1 MSLTTGKG
9 PLSSHRAGHFTA
21 SVPDGVAY
29 VEPWPR
35 RVRGVVGDR
44 TVIDTERALLVHR
57 PDHAPAWL
65 FPADDVHG
73 IAGEPEP
80 DVPGYVSVDWRLVD
94 EWYEEDERAL
104 GHPRNPYH
112 RVDILRSTRHLRVEV
127 GGEVL
132 VDTTDTVALFETS
145 LAGKL
150 YVARDKVR
158 MDLLAPSTTTTYCPY
173 KGTASHFNAVIGDTV
188 VEDVAWS
195 YEDPLPECLPIKGL
209 LSFYD
214 TRTKLEHNLPES

>member
-1 MSLTTGKG
+1 M
-9 PLSSHRAGHFTA
+9 
-21 SVPDGVAY
+21 PDGVAY

-35 RVRGVVGDR
+35 RVRGMVGDK
-44 TVIDTERALLVHR
+44 TVIDTERALLLHR
-57 PDHAPAWL
+57 PDQAPAWL
-65 FPADDVHG
+65 FPADDVNG
-73 IAGEPEP
+73 IPSEPEF
-80 DVPGYVSVDWRLVD
+80 DAPGYVSVDWRIVD
-94 EWYEEDERAL
+94 EWFEEDELAL

-112 RVDILRSTRHLRVEV
+112 RVDILKSSRHLRVEV
-127 GGEVL
+127 EGEVL

-150 YVARDKVR
+150 YVARDQVR
-158 MDLLAPSTTTTYCPY
+158 MDLLVPSTTTTYCPY

-214 TRTKLEHNLPES
+214 TRTKLEHDLP

>member
-9 PLSSHRAGHFTA
+9 PLSSHRAGRFTD

-35 RVRGVVGDR
+35 RVRGVVGDK
-44 TVIDTERALLVHR
+44 TVIDTERALLAHR
-57 PDHAPAWL
+57 PDQAPAWL
-65 FPADDVHG
+65 FPADDVNG
-73 IAGEPEP
+73 IASEP
-80 DVPGYVSVDWRLVD
+80 DPDAPGYVSVDWRLVD
-94 EWYEEDERAL
+94 EWYEEDDRAL

-112 RVDILRSTRHLRVEV
+112 RVDILQSSRHLRVDVE
-127 GGEVL
+127 GEVL
-132 VDTTDTVALFETS
+132 VDTTETVALFETS

-173 KGTASHFNAVIGDTV
+173 KGTATHFNAVIGDTV

-195 YEDPLPECLPIKGL
+195 YEDPVPECLPIKGL

-214 TRTKLEHNLPES
+214 TRTTLEHNLP